1 VISIEP
7 WDSSD
12 AVALRQ
18 AQRDELNARY
28 GTSGHEAGPVPT
40 AQSIAVFLVA
50 RDKER
55 KPVGCGGLRGLGPG
69 EAEIKRMYVVP
80 EARGSGLATRLL
92 RALEEQARG
101 HGVTRLLLE
110 TGIRQPEAIR
120 FYEREGYR
128 AIDAFGAYREDP
140 LARCYARE
148 ITAVTPFGL
157 FTENAAE

>member
-1 VISIEP
+1 MISIEP
-7 WDSSD
+7 WDAPD
-12 AVALRQ
+12 AVALRR
-18 AQRDELNARY
+18 AQRDELDARY
-28 GTSGHEAGPVPT
+28 ETAGHEAGPVPT
-40 AQSIAVFLVA
+40 AESITVFLVA
-50 RDKER
+50 RDEDG
-55 KPVGCGGLRGLGPG
+55 KPTGCGGLRRLGPG

-80 EARGSGLATRLL
+80 GARGSGLATRLL

-101 HGVTRLLLE
+101 HDITRLLLE
-110 TGIRQPEAIR
+110 TGVRQPEAIR